1 MSNKKESDTVYIT
14 SMFSL
19 PNISSPH
26 PKPSKKSLNCL
37 HKHKISLN
45 NKSRNERNNQMI
57 MKTEC
62 NTITPNKIDPKLI
75 NFFKDKF
82 YEEIENSIN
91 HQLKRKKMF
100 DDELIQK
107 RVIHMKQIMGFWKSV
122 CDYTN
127 PILSVNKF
135 KNSSAVMRTKNDYK
149 INSKVNKTI
158 PVLYT
163 NSKMYDKNHFQRKHE
178 EVKFYNKLKKKKQLK
193 LFI

>member
-19 PNISSPH
+19 QNISSPH
-26 PKPSKKSLNCL
+26 SKHSKKSLNSL

-45 NKSRNERNNQMI
+45 NKSRNKQII

-62 NTITPNKIDPKLI
+62 NTITPNKIDPKL
-75 NFFKDKF
+75 NNYFKDKF
-82 YEEIENSIN
+82 YEDIENSIN
-91 HQLKRKKMF
+91 HQLKRRKMF

-149 INSKVNKTI
+149 ITNSSKVNKTI

-163 NSKMYDKNHFQRKHE
+163 NSKMYDKIHFQRKHE
-178 EVKFYNKLKKKKQLK
+178 EVMFYNKLKKKKQLK

>member
-26 PKPSKKSLNCL
+26 SKHSKKSLNSL

-45 NKSRNERNNQMI
+45 NKSRNKQII

-62 NTITPNKIDPKLI
+62 NTITQNKIDPKL
-75 NFFKDKF
+75 NNYFKDKF
-82 YEEIENSIN
+82 YEDIENSIN
-91 HQLKRKKMF
+91 HQLKRRKMF

-127 PILSVNKF
+127 PNLFVNKF

-149 INSKVNKTI
+149 ITNSSKVNKTI

-163 NSKMYDKNHFQRKHE
+163 NSKMYDKIHFQRKHE
-178 EVKFYNKLKKKKQLK
+178 EVMFYNKLKKKKQLK

>member
-26 PKPSKKSLNCL
+26 SKHSKKSLNSL

-45 NKSRNERNNQMI
+45 NKSLNKQII

-62 NTITPNKIDPKLI
+62 NTITPNKIDPKL
-75 NFFKDKF
+75 NNYFKDKF

-91 HQLKRKKMF
+91 HQLKRRKMF

-135 KNSSAVMRTKNDYK
+135 KNSSTVMRTKNDYK
-149 INSKVNKTI
+149 ITNSSKVNKTI

-163 NSKMYDKNHFQRKHE
+163 NSKMYDKIHFHRKHE
-178 EVKFYNKLKKKKQLK
+178 EVMFYNKLKKKKQLK

>member
-26 PKPSKKSLNCL
+26 SKHSKKSLNSL

-45 NKSRNERNNQMI
+45 NKSRNKQII

-62 NTITPNKIDPKLI
+62 NTITPNKIDPKL
-75 NFFKDKF
+75 NNYFKDIF
-82 YEEIENSIN
+82 YEDIENSIN
-91 HQLKRKKMF
+91 HQLKRRKMF

-135 KNSSAVMRTKNDYK
+135 KNSSTVMRTKNDYK
-149 INSKVNKTI
+149 ITNSSKVNKTI

-163 NSKMYDKNHFQRKHE
+163 NSKMYDKIHFQRKHE
-178 EVKFYNKLKKKKQLK
+178 EVMFYNKLKKKKQLK
-193 LFI
+193 

>member
-26 PKPSKKSLNCL
+26 SKHSKKSLNSL

-45 NKSRNERNNQMI
+45 NKSRNKQII

-62 NTITPNKIDPKLI
+62 NTITPNKIDPKL
-75 NFFKDKF
+75 NNYFKDKF
-82 YEEIENSIN
+82 YEDIENSIN
-91 HQLKRKKMF
+91 HQLKRRKMF

-135 KNSSAVMRTKNDYK
+135 NNSSAVMRTKNDYK
-149 INSKVNKTI
+149 ITNSRKVNKTI

-163 NSKMYDKNHFQRKHE
+163 NSKMYDKIHFQRKHE
-178 EVKFYNKLKKKKQLK
+178 EVMFYNKLKKKKQLK